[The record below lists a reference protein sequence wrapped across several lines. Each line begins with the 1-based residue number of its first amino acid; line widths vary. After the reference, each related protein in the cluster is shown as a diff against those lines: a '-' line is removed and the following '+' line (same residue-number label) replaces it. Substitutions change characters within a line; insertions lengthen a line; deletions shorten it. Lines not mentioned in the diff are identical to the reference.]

1 MPDLTRPDDYP
12 LRDLITAVSPADT
25 MFAGS
30 SEHYLHVGL
39 SALSVIDASLLGSP
53 APQTILD
60 LPCGFGRVTRVLRA
74 RYPRAMITVCDLDR
88 AGVDFAA
95 ATFGARGVYS
105 EPNFRDLN
113 FGQTFDLIWVGSL
126 LTHLPEHQTRQF
138 LDFALRHMGTESRLI
153 VTSHGDYVATRLR
166 SWDYGLGEPAARGLL
181 GQWLVDGYG
190 YRGYGG
196 NPAYGISLVS
206 RQWYERLLAG
216 SPLSLQSYQDRGWDD
231 HQDALVIRRTPG
243 HQPHNALPWFEQP
256 GLALPLPAEEQLA
269 ADEAG
274 VPGFSEDWYC
284 ETFADVAAAVKDGV
298 FPSGLAHYLEYGW
311 KEGRPPFD
319 PQRSYARRI
328 PSSS

>member
-1 MPDLTRPDDYP
+1 MPHLTRPDGYP
-12 LRDLITAVSPADT
+12 FQNLITEVSPADT

-39 SALSVIDASLLGSP
+39 SALSVIEVSLLGAP

-60 LPCGFGRVTRVLRA
+60 LPCGYGRVTRVLRA
-74 RYPRAMITVCDLDR
+74 CYPLASITACDLDR

-95 ATFGARGVYS
+95 ATFDARGVYS

-138 LDFALRHMGTESRLI
+138 FDFAARHMGPESRLV

-181 GQWLVDGYG
+181 GQWLADGYG

-206 RQWYERLLAG
+206 HQWYEALFTD
-216 SPLSLQSYQDRGWDD
+216 SPLSLQSYQERGWDS
-231 HQDALVIRRTPG
+231 HQDTLVVRRTPDPEARFG
-243 HQPHNALPWFEQP
+243 LPWFERP
-256 GLALPLPAEEQLA
+256 DMATPLPAEEQAA

-274 VPGFSEDWYC
+274 VPGFSEGWYC
-284 ETFADVAAAVKDGV
+284 NTFADVAAAVRNGA
-298 FPSGLAHYLEYGW
+298 FPSGLAHFLEYGW

-319 PQRSYARRI
+319 PQLSYTQR
-328 PSSS
+328 PSPSA